1 MLKGIRVT
9 VDVHKP
15 IAIPRSNSYTT
26 TAVQVSINSI
36 ICPDLQLSWQCKHVL
51 GPTGGGQ
58 MGVRT
63 SRTQGRAGQGPVEA
77 EPATRFPVA
86 HDGRSQV
93 HQAATP
99 VNHFVKIRLCFRT
112 PFQDSGESAHTH
124 ILPILQ
130 APHLGCARSQVLQ
143 STTRSG

>member
-1 MLKGIRVT
+1 MV
-9 VDVHKP
+9 P
-15 IAIPRSNSYTT
+15 A
-26 TAVQVSINSI
+26 
-36 ICPDLQLSWQCKHVL
+36 
-51 GPTGGGQ
+51 GGGQ

-130 APHLGCARSQVLQ
+130 APHLGTTLVGTESLGMLPELASQMCGPHEIREMCLQ
-143 STTRSG
+143 SSGRRFIHWAKLTWLRDSGSKPGSNR